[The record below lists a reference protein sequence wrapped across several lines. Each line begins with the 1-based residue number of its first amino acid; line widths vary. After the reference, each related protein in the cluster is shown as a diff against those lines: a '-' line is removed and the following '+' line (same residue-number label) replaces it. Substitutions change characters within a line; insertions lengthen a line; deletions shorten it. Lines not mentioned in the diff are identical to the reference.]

1 MTSKITVQKV
11 LNQLDII
18 DFKADVLQRKSQ
30 RPAIISISG
39 LRNLSIC
46 KMSKQPNPNYKEL
59 VYTLFELLNIS
70 TDWILSISCP
80 PSNPNCTS
88 PQTKI
93 PFEANIRLVSDSIK
107 LRVFKL
113 LLNHIQGQPN
123 IHLKI
128 SHS

>member
-1 MTSKITVQKV
+1 MTSKGTVQKV
-11 LNQLDII
+11 FHQLNNIEQEMNN
-18 DFKADVLQRKSQ
+18 LQKKSEH
-30 RPAIISISG
+30 PAIICISG
-39 LRNLSIC
+39 LRNLQIC

-80 PSNPNCTS
+80 PSKKNYKS
-88 PQTKI
+88 SKI

-107 LRVFKL
+107 LRVYKL
-113 LLNHIQGQPN
+113 LLDHIQGQSN

-128 SHS
+128 CHF